1 MITFEITLLV
11 GLIGGLVAK
20 KLKVPGAYMIGSMIA
35 VASVSI
41 FTGQMAIAH
50 QFKIFAQI
58 ISGAYI
64 GQQVSKR
71 DFMNLPHL
79 AKAIAGLMTLFT
91 LNMFVLGSVFMIF
104 FKMDMMTAFLSCLPG
119 GIVDVSLM
127 AIDMGAK
134 PDIVATMQSVRL
146 IGILLI
152 LPAWVSFIT
161 NRFAPELRQG
171 AATASKQV
179 GKAGQVLTG
188 KNRLK
193 NDLLILLVATIA
205 GLIGNALG
213 VPVGA
218 LIFALLASSAL
229 KIKKETVQMT
239 KSIRSFAQILAGAL
253 IGTSFS
259 HESLLDMKDLF
270 IPILLM
276 LGSYMLING
285 FFGYLMYKRGLLD
298 IQSALFASSPAGA
311 TDISLLAGELGGD
324 MPKIA
329 GIQISRTMY
338 TVIIMPLLIKLIFHL
353 FH

>member
-1 MITFEITLLV
+1 MSFGLTLLV

-20 KLKVPGAYMIGSMIA
+20 KYKVPGAFMIGSMIA
-35 VASVSI
+35 VAAISI
-41 FTGQMAIAH
+41 MTGQMAISH
-50 QFKIFAQI
+50 QFKILAQI

-91 LNMFVLGSVFMIF
+91 LNMLVLGSIFIFF

-146 IGILLI
+146 IGILLT
-152 LPAWVSFIT
+152 LPAWVTFIT
-161 NRFAPELRQG
+161 NRLAPDLRQK
-171 AATASKQV
+171 TLTTSNQTK
-179 GKAGQVLTG
+179 KAGQVLTG

-193 NDLLILLVATIA
+193 NDFLILLVATIT

-218 LIFALLASSAL
+218 LIFALLASSFL

-239 KSIRSFAQILAGAL
+239 SPFDPLPKS
-253 IGTSFS
+253 
-259 HESLLDMKDLF
+259 
-270 IPILLM
+270 
-276 LGSYMLING
+276 
-285 FFGYLMYKRGLLD
+285 
-298 IQSALFASSPAGA
+298 
-311 TDISLLAGELGGD
+311 
-324 MPKIA
+324 
-329 GIQISRTMY
+329 
-338 TVIIMPLLIKLIFHL
+338 
-353 FH
+353 